1 MVLLIF
7 TGFYWVK
14 LGSTGFH
21 CVLRDSDGF
30 HWLVMGLTWSFLVR
44 FHVVRWLGPVH
55 QVGGRGGLGP
65 LETDVA
71 APRNSIYRG
80 GRCEK
85 RSANDPIIG
94 RRRLLQRPPFF
105 FVVAVAEAVRLLGSF
120 FFAFLFF
127 LFFLQF
133 FLLDST
139 ELGAARI
146 ASDRTDFSR
155 RNGAFFTLLWRCYRF
170 EMVALS

>member
-1 MVLLIF
+1 
-7 TGFYWVK
+7 
-14 LGSTGFH
+14 
-21 CVLRDSDGF
+21 
-30 HWLVMGLTWSFLVR
+30 MGLTWSFLVR

-120 FFAFLFF
+120 FFCFSFLSFF
-127 LFFLQF
+127 FYNFFYWTRRSSARLG
-133 FLLDST
+133 LRPIGPISLAAT
-139 ELGAARI
+139 EL
-146 ASDRTDFSR
+146 FSR
-155 RNGAFFTLLWRCYRF
+155 FYGGVIDSKWLH
-170 EMVALS
+170 